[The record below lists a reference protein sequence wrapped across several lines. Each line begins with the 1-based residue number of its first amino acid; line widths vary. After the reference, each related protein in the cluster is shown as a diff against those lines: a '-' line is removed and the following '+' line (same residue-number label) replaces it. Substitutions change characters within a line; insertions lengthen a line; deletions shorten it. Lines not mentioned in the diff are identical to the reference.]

1 MVRGPRSKHLGP
13 WSTDLEPRIVD
24 RVSRFKLRGSPLV
37 DAELGLLAQVAGYG
51 ANWVEGMGRVLAGL
65 AARTSGGDGA
75 VEAETDKFI
84 QK

>member
-1 MVRGPRSKHLGP
+1 MDTKP
-13 WSTDLEPRIVD
+13 
-24 RVSRFKLRGSPLV
+24 
-37 DAELGLLAQVAGYG
+37 GLLAQVAGYG

-65 AARTSGGDGA
+65 AARTLGGDGA